1 MYKHIDVGSWDF
13 GMKTAEIIPV
23 SSRGLTASDGRSFFE
38 KRAGSHQ
45 FRDVLDRIKLTKDEV
60 PIHLIAMGTTES
72 FGENKNSDGFKRAML
87 KETHPTFVSNA
98 HVFYHHDNN
107 DPKNAF
113 GKVAASTF
121 NDEMDRVELLILLNG
136 SKEAAEKNGGKVAP
150 KEDVDALY
158 AGKELPWSM
167 GISVPWDECCF
178 CRNKAASPKTY
189 CEEHECIDDKKIQRF
204 GCKHG
209 LGKVAEAGASQYVD
223 NPVGKFKDIS
233 RVSTP
238 ADRTAYGAIAKYA
251 ALAGENLGGA
261 QLALARGYF
270 DEEDIEHT
278 IKPAAVQGYS
288 VALTK
293 LAQVEAALRPV
304 PEVLAAS
311 QGFKEADALPA
322 LVLQYAER
330 ASDRD
335 KYAYLMHLADFKI
348 VLSPK
353 QFAKYAGFNVTAA
366 YPKAVCGMF
375 GQLDRAH
382 DNRVPLLNACS
393 KYAGV
398 RQLSLPAYHSLFPL
412 ANYYTDEATRDRII
426 SGTMSGETKTANTAI
441 APNET
446 DLQAAVEYCLYKIAV
461 VTRLN
466 DENHY
471 VTACVQNF

>member
-1 MYKHIDVGSWDF
+1 MYKHVDVGSWDF

-23 SSRGLTASDGRSFFE
+23 SSKGLTASDGRSFFD

-45 FRDVLDRIKLTKDEV
+45 FKDVLDKIELAKDEV

-72 FGENKNSDGFKRAML
+72 YGDNKNSDGFKRAML

-136 SKEAAEKNGGKVAP
+136 SKEAADKNGGKVAP
-150 KEDVDALY
+150 KEDIDALY
-158 AGKELPWSM
+158 SGKELPWSM
-167 GISVPWDECCF
+167 GISIKFDVCNSCG
-178 CRNKAASPKTY
+178 NKAASPKTY

-209 LGKVAEAGASQYVD
+209 LGKVAEDGFSQYVD
-223 NPVGKFKDIS
+223 NPNGRFKDIS

-251 ALAGENLGGA
+251 ALAGERLGGA
-261 QLALARGYF
+261 QLALARGYV
-270 DEEDIEHT
+270 EAEDLERI
-278 IKPAAVQGYS
+278 IKPAEVQGYS
-288 VALTK
+288 AALMK

-311 QGFKEADALPA
+311 QGFKEADYLPA
-322 LVLQYAER
+322 IVEVHSQNITEQ
-330 ASDRD
+330 D

-353 QFAKYAGFNVTAA
+353 QFAKFAGYKISAA
-366 YPKAVCGMF
+366 YPKAVNGMF

-382 DNRVPLLNACS
+382 DNRIALLSSCS
-393 KYAGV
+393 KYAAP
-398 RQLSLPAYHSLFPL
+398 RLFSQPPYAALFPL
-412 ANYYTDEATRDRII
+412 ANRYTDEAARDRII
-426 SGTMSGETKTANTAI
+426 SGSLSDNQPVKVAAV
-441 APNET
+441 PNES
-446 DLQAAVEYCLYKIAV
+446 DLTAAVEYCLYKIAV

-466 DENHY
+466 DESHY
-471 VTACVQNF
+471 VTACLQNF